1 MPCPSGGIG
10 RRTGLKASDI
20 WKALST
26 NLEMSYVNLL
36 SDIWKALSTN
46 LEMSYVNL
54 LKFGETLQIT
64 LMAIPSQDLWGN
76 FEIEIF

>member
-36 SDIWKALSTN
+36 N